1 MKKWEQFSFLFGIRE
16 EKFLNIFL
24 DLFLPVKIAW
34 LIEVSQTMDTDSL
47 GFVYKAFYAVPPDF
61 YKMKC
66 MTGLL
71 TRN

>member
-34 LIEVSQTMDTDSL
+34 LIEVSQTMDTDRQSGVCL
-47 GFVYKAFYAVPPDF
+47 QGFLIG
-61 YKMKC
+61 
-66 MTGLL
+66 TTRLL
-71 TRN
+71 